1 MTKMP
6 LIRARVE
13 AHDGDMTTDQ
23 LPRSASHD
31 RRRLDRWLARVR
43 APSLDQ
49 QLAAGRP
56 AAAGLLALRAREIA
70 SPAGRREIARGWE
83 HVLHQAARPP
93 VPRTPRAPL
102 CRDRITAAEPDVR
115 DMLAVLRGPV
125 PVTVRGAALASSL
138 LSDGTGPLH
147 NLRSRRGLDAAV
159 REATR
164 LMTAPSPWPG
174 DWN

>member
-13 AHDGDMTTDQ
+13 AHDGNMTTDQ

-31 RRRLDRWLARVR
+31 SRRWDHWLARMR

-49 QLAAGRP
+49 QLAAGYP
-56 AAAGLLALRAREIA
+56 AAASRLLALRAREIV
-70 SPAGRREIARGWE
+70 SPAGRWELARRWE
-83 HVLHQAARPP
+83 HVLDQGRRPP

-115 DMLAVLRGPV
+115 DMLAVLRGPF
-125 PVTVRGAALASSL
+125 PVTVRGAAAASSL
-138 LSDGTGPLH
+138 LGDGTGPLH
-147 NLRSRRGLDAAV
+147 NRRSRRGLDAAV

-164 LMTAPSPWPG
+164 LMMGSLTLTR
-174 DWN
+174 